1 MNRNRLLVLGLITAL
16 GVGVAAGGLRALEP
30 QTAPAPSSPVAGAT
44 MFGATGQTWGRYGH
58 GGRGGHFC
66 RASHGKRMERLIT
79 FVEGLSDF
87 TPDQQD
93 AWQDLTEA
101 LRGGR
106 QQMREAC
113 DELRQA
119 DGPRHAPDKLAR
131 METMLTMKLDV
142 LKKVR
147 PAFEAFYATLDER
160 KREALDTLFSRHRR
174 HG

>member
-1 MNRNRLLVLGLITAL
+1 MKRNRLLVLGFITAL
-16 GVGVAAGGLRALEP
+16 GVGVAAGGLRALET
-30 QTAPAPSSPVAGAT
+30 QAASAPSDPVAGAA
-44 MFGATGQTWGRYGH
+44 MFGAKGQTWGRHGH
-58 GGRGGHFC
+58 GGRGGHAC
-66 RASHGKRMERLIT
+66 ATSRGEHLERMII
-79 FVEGLSDF
+79 FVEGFADF
-87 TPDQQD
+87 TPDQQG

-106 QQMREAC
+106 QQMREVC

-147 PAFEAFYATLDER
+147 PAFEAFYGTLDER